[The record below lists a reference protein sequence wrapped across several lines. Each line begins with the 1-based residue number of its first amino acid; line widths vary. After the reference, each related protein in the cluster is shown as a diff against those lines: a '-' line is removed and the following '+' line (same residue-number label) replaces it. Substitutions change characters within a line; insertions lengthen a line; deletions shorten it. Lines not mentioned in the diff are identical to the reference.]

1 MCVEEAPDMFES
13 VSAIRFVNR
22 GEIMKRTISSAVLL
36 VTLLICQP
44 LWAHTDES
52 MDAMPSPHGGQIR
65 GTGPYHLELVAKD
78 GELLLYMT
86 DHLNNEIKTSGG
98 EGKAN
103 IQRGKARSR
112 ITVKLEPSQDN
123 MFTGRGD
130 FQLDPTTVI
139 VVFVKLPEQ
148 DAYGARFTP
157 LKPKSVGAGMKTG
170 GGHGHD
176 DQHH

>member
-1 MCVEEAPDMFES
+1 
-13 VSAIRFVNR
+13 
-22 GEIMKRTISSAVLL
+22 MKRTISAAVLL
-36 VTLLICQP
+36 VPLLICQP

-52 MDAMPSPHGGQIR
+52 TDAMPSPHGGQIR

-78 GELLLYMT
+78 GELLLYVT

-103 IQRGKARSR
+103 IQRIKTRSR

-130 FQLDPTTVI
+130 FQLDPKTVI
-139 VVFVKLPEQ
+139 VVFVKLPGQ
-148 DAYGARFTP
+148 DAYAARFIP
-157 LKPKSVGAGMKTG
+157 LKPKSVGAGKKTAAD
-170 GGHGHD
+170 HHRD
-176 DQHH
+176 DQHKPH

>member
-1 MCVEEAPDMFES
+1 
-13 VSAIRFVNR
+13 
-22 GEIMKRTISSAVLL
+22 
-36 VTLLICQP
+36 
-44 LWAHTDES
+44 
-52 MDAMPSPHGGQIR
+52 
-65 GTGPYHLELVAKD
+65 
-78 GELLLYMT
+78 MT